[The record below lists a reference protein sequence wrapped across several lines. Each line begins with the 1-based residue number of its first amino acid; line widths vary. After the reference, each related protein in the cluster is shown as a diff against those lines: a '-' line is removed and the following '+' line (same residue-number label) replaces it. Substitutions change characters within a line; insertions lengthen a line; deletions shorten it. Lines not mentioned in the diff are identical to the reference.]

1 MLFKTYYKILNCLKR
16 LTTLIQSNCLYCQV
30 VYSTGYCVCLQ
41 HGLQMC
47 TKASQNICLFYKVQ
61 EETCFYSNEKFTSIK
76 LTGDETFFLVSM
88 LFKLNET
95 TNIRTANREQ
105 SDLYRGLHLTSQH
118 THKHTL
124 IHVFGNSYCI
134 S

>member
-1 MLFKTYYKILNCLKR
+1 MFVFNMAFKCVLKHLKTY
-16 LTTLIQSNCLYCQV
+16 
-30 VYSTGYCVCLQ
+30 VYFTS
-41 HGLQMC
+41 
-47 TKASQNICLFYKVQ
+47 VQ